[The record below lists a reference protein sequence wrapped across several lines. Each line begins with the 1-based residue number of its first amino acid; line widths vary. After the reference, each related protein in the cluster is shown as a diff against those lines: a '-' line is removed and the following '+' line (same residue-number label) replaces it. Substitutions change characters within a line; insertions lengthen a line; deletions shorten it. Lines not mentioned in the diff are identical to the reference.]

1 MADAACAI
9 TTTPLPSL
17 PQRESGLPDLRK
29 RKSRPGQAR
38 GAWGRE
44 QTAVAARSRGHQ
56 GGCALPSA
64 GIFQGICKKIQCELE
79 IGCKQLMP
87 FTAKQRH
94 PVRPFRDRMSAQ

>member
-1 MADAACAI
+1 LADAACAI

-44 QTAVAARSRGHQ
+44 QTAVAARADSISTASALVRAHRG
-56 GGCALPSA
+56 
-64 GIFQGICKKIQCELE
+64 GID
-79 IGCKQLMP
+79 LM
-87 FTAKQRH
+87 Q
-94 PVRPFRDRMSAQ
+94 